1 MRITL
6 MRGLALAALMFSGLT
21 SGCATSPAAQRDS
34 IRDKIEIVEKSPNV
48 VTMTLIHRFYS
59 GGSFHDEWPRER
71 AKFAQRVFLLAV
83 AEEAAARDAPAFE
96 MKDLDRGWKSR
107 GMSDGFRMYEVTTTV
122 NMRADVTFLE
132 AFPPKREDGVYSTEE
147 ALTLF
152 RIAG

>member
-1 MRITL
+1 
-6 MRGLALAALMFSGLT
+6 
-21 SGCATSPAAQRDS
+21 
-34 IRDKIEIVEKSPNV
+34 
-48 VTMTLIHRFYS
+48 
-59 GGSFHDEWPRER
+59 
-71 AKFAQRVFLLAV
+71 
-83 AEEAAARDAPAFE
+83 